1 MSVFNQS
8 RARVIQIIFVVIFII
23 IAIQLINLQLFSN
36 QYKIAAE
43 NNAIYRKVI
52 YPDRGIIYDRQKKP
66 ILENTIMFDLM
77 VTPGETRGTDTG
89 LLCKILNIDTS
100 EYRKRIVTAIIK
112 NTSYKPS
119 VFEGLLTQELYAKL
133 NENMYRF
140 PGFTLSDRS
149 VRSYPYHTA
158 PHVLGYI
165 AEVDTS
171 FLRRNAG
178 QGYQMGDYT
187 GMTGLERTYEKVL
200 MGQRGIKLFLR
211 DNKNRIQGPYE
222 NGMYDSIA
230 VAGRSLYTSLDVDV
244 QQLAEK
250 LLQNKIG
257 SAVAINPKTGGII
270 AMASSP
276 GYDPNELTGS
286 FRRKNFSRMFLDTAK
301 PLLNRAIKG
310 QYPPGSTFKPLGALI
325 ALDQRLITPS
335 FGVPCCGAYYAC
347 GIRVNCTHKDCHHSQ
362 NVRLAIANSCNSYFS
377 KVFQMVVDNP
387 KINNPR
393 NGYQIWKDYVNGF
406 GLGVKL
412 EVDLP
417 SENAGNI
424 QDTSKYDRQFGSKK
438 WGSCFAL
445 TLGIGQDRMLATP
458 LQMANMMCAIANKGF
473 YYHPHFVDSIENENG
488 EDKAMLAKFRKKHQ
502 VVNISDSAYEAVFA
516 GMEDVTIYGTA
527 TRSRIPGVRMCAKTG
542 TAQNPHGKEH
552 AMFVAFA
559 PRENPQ
565 IAIAVV
571 VENGGYGS
579 TSAAPIASLMIE
591 QYLHD
596 SISTPRLAEVER
608 LAKMDLMPAAIKKW
622 YYRRDSIRQSK
633 IQIDENTPVENSVED
648 RKNTFDPEAEPGR
661 KEAPLPE
668 QKNKMPIIAPDQRKN
683 KKPTITT

>member
-222 NGMYDSIA
+222 NGMYDSI
-230 VAGRSLYTSLDVDV
+230 
-244 QQLAEK
+244 
-250 LLQNKIG
+250 
-257 SAVAINPKTGGII
+257 
-270 AMASSP
+270 
-276 GYDPNELTGS
+276 
-286 FRRKNFSRMFLDTAK
+286 
-301 PLLNRAIKG
+301 
-310 QYPPGSTFKPLGALI
+310 
-325 ALDQRLITPS
+325 
-335 FGVPCCGAYYAC
+335 
-347 GIRVNCTHKDCHHSQ
+347 
-362 NVRLAIANSCNSYFS
+362 
-377 KVFQMVVDNP
+377 
-387 KINNPR
+387 
-393 NGYQIWKDYVNGF
+393 
-406 GLGVKL
+406 
-412 EVDLP
+412 
-417 SENAGNI
+417 
-424 QDTSKYDRQFGSKK
+424 
-438 WGSCFAL
+438 
-445 TLGIGQDRMLATP
+445 
-458 LQMANMMCAIANKGF
+458 
-473 YYHPHFVDSIENENG
+473 
-488 EDKAMLAKFRKKHQ
+488 
-502 VVNISDSAYEAVFA
+502 
-516 GMEDVTIYGTA
+516 
-527 TRSRIPGVRMCAKTG
+527 
-542 TAQNPHGKEH
+542 
-552 AMFVAFA
+552 
-559 PRENPQ
+559 
-565 IAIAVV
+565 
-571 VENGGYGS
+571 
-579 TSAAPIASLMIE
+579 
-591 QYLHD
+591 
-596 SISTPRLAEVER
+596 
-608 LAKMDLMPAAIKKW
+608 
-622 YYRRDSIRQSK
+622 
-633 IQIDENTPVENSVED
+633 
-648 RKNTFDPEAEPGR
+648 
-661 KEAPLPE
+661 
-668 QKNKMPIIAPDQRKN
+668 
-683 KKPTITT
+683 